1 VDAGR
6 DADTVAAMAGSAAGA
21 YHGYARLLPRLLGD
35 LEYHERLIKL
45 ADGLHDFD
53 RGLRGAP

>member
-1 VDAGR
+1 VDAGP

-35 LEYHERLIKL
+35 REYHDRLIKS
-45 ADGLHDFD
+45 ADGLHDLD
-53 RGLRGAP
+53 RGLRVAS